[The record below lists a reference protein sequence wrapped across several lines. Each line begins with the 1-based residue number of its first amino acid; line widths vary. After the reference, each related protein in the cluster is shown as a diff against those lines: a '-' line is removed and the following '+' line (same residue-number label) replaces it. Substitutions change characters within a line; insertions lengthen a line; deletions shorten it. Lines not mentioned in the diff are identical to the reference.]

1 MILHANV
8 QHPVIIFIVMSTHW
22 VCVFESEKGKT
33 FIFLSY
39 HFFKFM
45 TEWVK
50 KKVLFLFFPWLL
62 TLLKI

>member
-1 MILHANV
+1 MNLHANV

-39 HFFKFM
+39 NFFKFM
-45 TEWVK
+45 TEWRK
-50 KKVLFLFFPWLL
+50 KFYFYFFRDFLLF
-62 TLLKI
+62 